1 MHRHKWE
8 LLKNVGFDK
17 PLYKLPAL
25 VVDDWSVVTPD
36 LLRSAYVEVIGSG

>member
-1 MHRHKWE
+1 MPITE
-8 LLKNVGFDK
+8 KNVGFDK